1 MTEVIFKDTVTA
13 ELQYVDGD
21 EERIVAKARCSTQSD
36 AASSKNGAEYADALR
51 RDQGLLRSLVRE
63 RHGSP
68 FESVKMS
75 WMIEAPI
82 FVAREA
88 VRHRISSW
96 NEESGRYIELRPIFY
111 VPGPERHLV
120 KVEGSKQMAYQTEP
134 GNELHQQIVNE
145 AYRDSCRLT
154 WANYL
159 YMLRAGVL
167 KEVARG
173 VLPLNIMTHWSHEMN
188 VRALTNFLSLRVRS
202 TDSHIESKPQ
212 IEIQMLAE
220 QMEADFAR
228 ELPTVYGAWVA
239 SGRLPL

>member
-1 MTEVIFKDTVTA
+1 MDIVFKDTVTA

-21 EERIVAKARCSTQSD
+21 EERIVDKARCSTAYNPDHLTTEQME
-36 AASSKNGAEYADALR
+36 ARNK
-51 RDQGLLRSLVRE
+51 GLLRSLVRE

-68 FESVKMS
+68 FEAVKMS

-111 VPGPERHLV
+111 VPGPERHLR

-134 GNELHQQIVNE
+134 GSPIQQDLVQMAVMTNSRE
-145 AYRDSCRLT
+145 SWD
-154 WANYL
+154 L
-159 YMLRAGVL
+159 YQQMLGAGVL
-167 KEVARG
+167 KEVARI
-173 VLPLNIMTHWSHEMN
+173 VLPLSICTHWSHEMN
-188 VRALTNFLSLRVRS
+188 LRALTNMLSLRIRHPE
-202 TDSHIESKPQ
+202 SHIESKPQ

-220 QMEADFAR
+220 QMERDFAQHF
-228 ELPTVYGAWVA
+228 PTVHAAWHA